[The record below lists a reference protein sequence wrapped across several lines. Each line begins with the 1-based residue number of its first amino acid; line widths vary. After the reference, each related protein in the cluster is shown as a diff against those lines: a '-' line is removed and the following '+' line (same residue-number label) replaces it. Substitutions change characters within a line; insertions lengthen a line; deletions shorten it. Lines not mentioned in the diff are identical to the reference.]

1 MAAKLKKNHFVIHP
15 DGLFRFRIAVIMRV
29 DRYKSFTPWHIP
41 EDCFGLRITSR
52 ISPGGLMLGVIL
64 LCEFRY
70 FISWLLS
77 PELVRNVFPGGHFE
91 NLQNFNLVG

>member
-41 EDCFGLRITSR
+41 EDCFGLS
-52 ISPGGLMLGVIL
+52 
-64 LCEFRY
+64 
-70 FISWLLS
+70 
-77 PELVRNVFPGGHFE
+77 
-91 NLQNFNLVG
+91 